1 MLAPILRSHMS
12 KIEIRIVNNKL
23 YQLTFFLPADICSLR
38 LDFESFSLAGP
49 STGTDTELEFLL
61 AHEFQG
67 GLCDQVNLYFILCEK
82 RCA

>member
-1 MLAPILRSHMS
+1 MR
-12 KIEIRIVNNKL
+12 KIKTRIINSL
-23 YQLTFFLPADICSLR
+23 ISQTHFPDICSLR

-67 GLCDQVNLYFILCEK
+67 GLCDQVN
-82 RCA
+82 